1 MNKKIIITCDT
12 ESLLIPQ
19 TAEQAHTNIF
29 GAPHSSGFN
38 SGIEQIIDVVDSVS
52 GKVIFFYDVFT
63 EYSCPGINNKVFDYI
78 LSRGHYVE
86 LHVHVEH
93 LDDRWWADRGY
104 KKPTWAANYYD
115 DETAELVYSDALR
128 LYYEACGYLPNSFR
142 AGAWRYNSNIL
153 KYLGDRGVK
162 FSFNYH
168 PLSTIRQSFPH
179 GPDAGLL
186 DVFRWSN
193 GMIEVPTATILGPNK
208 FSVRQKY
215 FAFENHLFKEP
226 EDYTYF
232 VNKHSEQVP
241 ENKYLTL
248 VMHSWSLSKFS
259 DGLVIGRDDD
269 LINSFSNFVHLF
281 SDQLSG
287 SNILDELEIYTSDMV
302 APLQFAGLGT
312 SRLVRIS

>member
-19 TAEQAHTNIF
+19 TPDQTHANIF
-29 GAPHSSGFN
+29 GAPHSSGFS
-38 SGIEQIIDVVDSVS
+38 SGIEKIIDVVDSVS

-63 EYSCPGINNKVFDYI
+63 EYACSGINNKVFDYI
-78 LSRGHYVE
+78 LNRGHYVE

-93 LDDRWWADRGY
+93 LDDRWWADRGF

-153 KYLGDRGVK
+153 KYLGDRGVE

-186 DVFRWSN
+186 DVFNWSN
-193 GMIEVPTATILGPNK
+193 GIIEVPTGTIYGPNI
-208 FSVRQKY
+208 FSAKQKY
-215 FAFENHLFKEP
+215 FAFENHNFKQLQKYI
-226 EDYTYF
+226 DFCNYHT
-232 VNKHSEQVP
+232 SQVP
-241 ENKYLTL
+241 DISNLVL
-248 VMHSWSLSKFS
+248 VMHSWSLSQFAN
-259 DGLVIGRDDD
+259 GVVAAPEND
-269 LINSFSNFVHLF
+269 LIDAFIDFVKTYSGNIMQENIY
-281 SDQLSG
+281 SDLKLASK
-287 SNILDELEIYTSDMV
+287 IDVPIE
-302 APLQFAGLGT
+302 FAGVGVSKLQ
-312 SRLVRIS
+312 SL